1 MFNSERTGRSD
12 QLVHTIHMLFFLCNT
27 NGSSLRGITDF
38 YYSGC
43 VWSKYII
50 YLKVFKGLPSIV

>member
-1 MFNSERTGRSD
+1 MFNSEMTGRSD
-12 QLVHTIHMLFFLCNT
+12 QLVHTNHMLFFLFNT
-27 NGSSLRGITDF
+27 YRSSLRGINAF

-43 VWSKYII
+43 VWFKYII